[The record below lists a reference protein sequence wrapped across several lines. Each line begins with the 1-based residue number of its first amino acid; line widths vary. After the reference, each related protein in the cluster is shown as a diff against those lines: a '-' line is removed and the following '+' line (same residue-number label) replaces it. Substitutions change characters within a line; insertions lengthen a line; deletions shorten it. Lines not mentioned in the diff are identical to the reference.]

1 MQSEPLQDKAM
12 NVSALTTQSDRRQR
26 LLGDAHVR
34 FHLVS
39 KTQAVLAMQ
48 QVQEVI
54 SLPAQRLTPMPNMP
68 ACILGLMNRRSRAV
82 WVVDLAQ
89 VLGIPGFDANRNQYD
104 VILVQVDAIV
114 LAFAVQQIG
123 SITWL
128 SADSIQPAPNHV
140 PTNVQPFLKGCVLQA
155 AELWLVLDAA
165 AIVHAPLLRHSP

>member
-1 MQSEPLQDKAM
+1 M
-12 NVSALTTQSDRRQR
+12 NLSALTVQSSRPQR
-26 LLGDAHVR
+26 MVGDAYIR
-34 FHLVS
+34 FHLVP

-68 ACILGLMNRRSRAV
+68 ACILGLMNRRSRAI

-104 VILVQVDAIV
+104 VILVQVDTIA
-114 LAFAVQQIG
+114 LAFAVQQID

-128 SADSIQPAPNHV
+128 AANTIQPAPNHV
-140 PTNVQPFLKGCVLQA
+140 PTNVQAFLKGCVLQA

-165 AIVHAPLLRHSP
+165 AIVHAPLLRRSAVS